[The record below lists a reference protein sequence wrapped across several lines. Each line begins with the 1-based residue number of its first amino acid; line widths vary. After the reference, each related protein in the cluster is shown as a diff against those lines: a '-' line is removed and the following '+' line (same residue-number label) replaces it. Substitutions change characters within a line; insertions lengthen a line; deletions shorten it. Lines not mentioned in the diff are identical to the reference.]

1 MSELTRN
8 KVLQSGVG
16 FMTSSKLGAFAS
28 NFPHSIVTYDFG
40 TAVADEAVLTYG
52 QALFRDATN
61 QGASGWV
68 SGQTYTSFIGILP
81 YTNNGIIE
89 NGGYAKGGLY
99 NNIPVFEFGKIR
111 VATYSTSEG
120 AIVKGDSIYW
130 DVADKKF
137 TKTSSG
143 NIDMSAVVEVAE
155 GRDENNMILIS
166 IKQYV

>member
-28 NFPHSIVTYDFG
+28 EFPHSIVTYDFG
-40 TAVADEAVLTYG
+40 SALADETVLTFG
-52 QALFRDATN
+52 MALFRDPTN
-61 QGASGWV
+61 QGAGAWLTD
-68 SGQTYTSFIGILP
+68 QTYTSFIGILP
-81 YTNNGIIE
+81 YNNNGIIE
-89 NGGYAKGGLY
+89 NDGYAKGGLY
-99 NNIPVFEFGKIR
+99 NNVPVLEFGKIR
-111 VATYSTSEG
+111 VQTYSTSEG

-166 IKQYV
+166 LKQYV